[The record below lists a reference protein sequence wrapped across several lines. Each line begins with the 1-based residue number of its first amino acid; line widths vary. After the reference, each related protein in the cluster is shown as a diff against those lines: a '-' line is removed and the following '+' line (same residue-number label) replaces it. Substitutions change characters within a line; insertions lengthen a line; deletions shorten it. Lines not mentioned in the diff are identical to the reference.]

1 MFLTKQSETDLLRV
15 LEGIP
20 ELVVFLRLI
29 RRVFRIQRILRD
41 RQDPLAQRD
50 SVLIER
56 YRFSREGIIYL
67 TNLLDPYVKSS
78 THRSWALTTAQTVC
92 IALRFF
98 ASGTFLYAV
107 GDAQNIGK
115 SAVCRSIRK
124 VYLALKHFLGVFVVF
139 PSHLRPQ
146 VVKQGFFSIAGFPNV
161 IGTIDCTHIAIK
173 APPGPN
179 EGDFVNRKGV
189 HSINVQG
196 PTMGF
201 SYRGYAC
208 RQYFM
213 TPFPDPNPGPRTR
226 YNAALA
232 RTRARIEMTFGQIKG
247 RFQCLKSLRV
257 APDRACDI
265 IVACAVLHNIAT
277 IRKERTPVV
286 EVQPDD
292 DLQPVH
298 LDQPSGRAALD
309 RIVQH
314 YFEY

>member
-1 MFLTKQSETDLLRV
+1 
-15 LEGIP
+15 
-20 ELVVFLRLI
+20 
-29 RRVFRIQRILRD
+29 
-41 RQDPLAQRD
+41 
-50 SVLIER
+50 
-56 YRFSREGIIYL
+56 REGIIYL

-78 THRSWALTTAQTVC
+78 THRSRALTTAQTVC
-92 IALRFF
+92 FALRFF
-98 ASGTFLYAV
+98 ASGTFLV
-107 GDAQNIGK
+107 
-115 SAVCRSIRK
+115 VCRSIRK

-179 EGDFVNRKGV
+179 EGDRKGV
-189 HSINVQG
+189 HSINVQMVCDSMCHITNVEAKWPG
-196 PTMGF
+196 SVHDSRIFRESGLCTLFEHGA
-201 SYRGYAC
+201 YDGILLGDRGYAC
-208 RQYFM
+208 MQYFM
-213 TPFPDPNPGPRTR
+213 TPFPDPNPGPQTR

-298 LDQPSGRAALD
+298 LDQPSGRAARD
-309 RIVQH
+309 RIHSTCTRCNNNMQ
-314 YFEY
+314 